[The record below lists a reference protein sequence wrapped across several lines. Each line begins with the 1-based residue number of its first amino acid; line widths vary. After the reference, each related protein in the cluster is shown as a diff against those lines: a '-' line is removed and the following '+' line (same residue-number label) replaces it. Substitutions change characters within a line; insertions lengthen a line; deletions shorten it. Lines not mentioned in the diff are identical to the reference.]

1 MTDRLGAEAR
11 WQELSTYSREAITLN
26 ELSDPLSPEDEAVY
40 AKLAERAERGELH
53 PIPGTE
59 QRR

>member
-11 WQELSTYSREAITLN
+11 WQELSVYLREAITVD
-26 ELSDPLSPEDEAVY
+26 ELRDPLSPEDEAVY
-40 AKLAERAERGELH
+40 AKLAERAERGEL
-53 PIPGTE
+53 PTIPGTE